1 MERAQQTIAARLS
14 CRAYSG
20 EPLSDEHTARI
31 QSLISDDL
39 QGPLGTPV
47 RIAMVENSPVAG
59 EELEGRFSYG
69 SVHGAPLLLVPMVH
83 RSRHAMEDLGAV
95 VERIIL
101 ELEDAGVAS
110 CWFAGNY
117 ADSRVAREAGATS
130 EELLPAVVTIG
141 YRAHRRTA
149 SEGPARFSV
158 GARKRKPWQELFF
171 ELEFWDDEQRP
182 HGPATPLTPPDAPD
196 YQEMFDAVRLAPSTS
211 NSQPWRIFRYSSDS
225 GPDELHLFLRR
236 NPGMDKV
243 IRDIDIQKVDIGV
256 AMAHFTAVAEE
267 LRMTGQW
274 IHDRPRYLPSGV
286 EYMAT
291 WQEG

>member
-20 EPLSDEHTARI
+20 EPLGDEHTARI
-31 QSLISDDL
+31 ESLISEDL
-39 QGPLGTPV
+39 HGPLGTPV
-47 RIAMVENSPVAG
+47 RVSLVENSPVTG
-59 EELEGRFSYG
+59 GELEGRFSYG
-69 SVHGAPLLLVPMVH
+69 SAHGAPLLLVPMVP

-101 ELEDAGVAS
+101 ELEAEGIAS
-110 CWFAGNY
+110 CWFAGNFSE
-117 ADSRVAREAGATS
+117 SRVAREAGAGS

-182 HGPATPLTPPDAPD
+182 HGPPTPLTPQDAPD
-196 YQEMFDAVRLAPSTS
+196 YQEMLDAVRLAPSTS
-211 NSQPWRIFRYSSDS
+211 NSQPWRFFRYSSDS
-225 GPDELHLFLRR
+225 GPDELHLFMRR
-236 NPGMDKV
+236 NAGMDKV
-243 IRDIDIQKVDIGV
+243 IRDIDIQKVDIGA
-256 AMAHFTAVAEE
+256 AMAHFKAVAEE
-267 LRMTGQW
+267 LRMDGQW
-274 IHDRPRYLPSGV
+274 IYNRPRYLPAGV

-291 WQEG
+291 WEDG